1 MFVINTDDTSVYIIG
16 IDPGSM
22 CLGLC
27 LMELDVITRKI
38 KSTQAKTIKVDKLFY
53 SDNLDDEVL
62 GGRLARI
69 KRLSSVL
76 TSNMNS
82 CKPIAVAC
90 ESPFFSH
97 LRPSAFGVLMEVL
110 NGVRDAVHLYSP
122 WMKLDLI
129 DPPTVKKSV
138 GASGA
143 AKKDQVY
150 EKVFEKEMKDKEF
163 NFLGNSRVDCLDE
176 HSIDAVCV
184 AYCFYKN
191 VLMKAQSW
199 IF

>member
-1 MFVINTDDTSVYIIG
+1 MFVINNDDSSAYIIA

-22 CLGLC
+22 SLGLC
-27 LMELDVITRKI
+27 AIELDVLTRQI
-38 KSTQAKTIKVDKLFY
+38 KSVQAKTIKVDKLFF
-53 SDNLDDEVL
+53 SDDFDDTVL
-62 GGRLARI
+62 GNRLARI
-69 KRLSSVL
+69 NRLKGVL
-76 TSNMNS
+76 TSVMNS
-82 CKPIAVAC
+82 VKPIAVIC

-110 NGVRDAVHLYSP
+110 NGVRQAVCDYNP

-143 AKKDQVY
+143 AKKEQVK
-150 EKVFEKEMKDKEF
+150 EKVLQNTDLKFMPHSLAE
-163 NFLGNSRVDCLDE
+163 NLDE
-176 HSIDAVCV
+176 HSIDAVCIG
-184 AYCFYKN
+184 YCFYKN
-191 VLMKAQSW
+191 VLLKAQSW